1 MNGRGGVNG
10 RGIAGRRPGKPGPGN
25 RKSAANPLAVPS
37 NRRYNKPNQSPPR
50 LTAMHKTVTAK
61 VINGVLTP
69 LEPITLE
76 EGVEYR
82 MTLKDTRPI
91 SEQPNFEADMEAF
104 RATAGVWRDRRE
116 YWENFIQ
123 TMYAAREAGSREPSD
138 P

>member
-1 MNGRGGVNG
+1 
-10 RGIAGRRPGKPGPGN
+10 
-25 RKSAANPLAVPS
+25 
-37 NRRYNKPNQSPPR
+37 
-50 LTAMHKTVTAK
+50 MHKTVTAK

-69 LEPITLE
+69 LEPVTLE

-82 MTLKDTRPI
+82 ITLKDTRPI

>member
-1 MNGRGGVNG
+1 MN
-10 RGIAGRRPGKPGPGN
+10 
-25 RKSAANPLAVPS
+25 
-37 NRRYNKPNQSPPR
+37 
-50 LTAMHKTVTAK
+50 KTVKAK
-61 VINGVLTP
+61 VINGILTP

-82 MTLKDTRPI
+82 LTLADTRPL
-91 SEQPNFEADMEAF
+91 SERPNFEADMEAF

-116 YWENFIQ
+116 YWENFIE

>member
-1 MNGRGGVNG
+1 MN
-10 RGIAGRRPGKPGPGN
+10 
-25 RKSAANPLAVPS
+25 
-37 NRRYNKPNQSPPR
+37 
-50 LTAMHKTVTAK
+50 KTVKAK
-61 VINGVLTP
+61 VINGILTP

-82 MTLKDTRPI
+82 LTLADTRPP
-91 SEQPNFEADMEAF
+91 SERPNFEADMAAF

-116 YWENFIQ
+116 YWENFIE